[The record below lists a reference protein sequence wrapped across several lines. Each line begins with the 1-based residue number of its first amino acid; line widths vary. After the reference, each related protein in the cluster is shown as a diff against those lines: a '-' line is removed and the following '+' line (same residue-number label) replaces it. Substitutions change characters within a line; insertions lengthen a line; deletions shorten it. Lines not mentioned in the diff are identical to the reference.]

1 MSVGKIEIVG
11 ARTNNLR
18 SVDIS
23 LPLRK
28 ATMVVGVSGSGKS
41 SLLADTLAAEA
52 NVRMRRFLGV
62 HQPHL
67 GDEDVP
73 AFVGPVPA
81 CVHFSQGAFRA
92 SRRTTVATS
101 SGLLAILRTYFRRYS
116 KPWAEEVE
124 EFVLP
129 PSASSYGNWI
139 QKHYAGPLS
148 VWTVVERWE
157 RTDGV
162 RSADRLRRHGIKRA
176 TVRSETDT
184 SARAERG
191 REVDLEHFRPL
202 SANVKHLIEAKIG
215 STDVPKKTKAGN
227 KLSHLLTLA
236 FDIGGDVIVEFD
248 KGMELP
254 RELHGERGVLLD
266 STLHWVHPKVLLPFA
281 PPSDALLSFNSPSN
295 PRSGACST
303 CQGLGRARTVVEAVL
318 VAHPDRAMHDGAFSL
333 WTEKNYRYV
342 NIQHETIEGLRGL
355 RGFNPEVPWKKLGD
369 DARRL
374 ILYGSGS
381 EAVADIDPK
390 TKRKVSTPRPF
401 PGFITAVL
409 RRAEGAGAAARAL
422 AEMTAEGPCPE
433 CGGTRWSR
441 AARALKLGKWSLPAL
456 LGLIFDEMKD
466 LAAPKGKLESGLP
479 EESRSLAAILRATSE
494 AFVSA
499 GLGHLSGERG
509 MTTLSEGE
517 SRRSRLAAL
526 LRAGGHG
533 LGLLLDEP
541 ARGLHE
547 EDVARLAGAMAE
559 LKQRHTLIIN
569 EHRLSLASVADH
581 VLEIGPG
588 AGAQG
593 GRVVNSG
600 TPHNVFTKDWH
611 PRIEREHLPA
621 KPDDTWLKVEG
632 ARIHTLS
639 GVDCKI
645 PLGRLVSITGVS
657 GSGKSSF
664 VRGVLLPA
672 LSQVLPGKV
681 ESDGFSWP
689 DGAWESI
696 TGYKGIH
703 SVLALEPRTPSAQR
717 RSTASTLLGV
727 ADDIRRIFGKSEE
740 ARRAGLTATDFGL
753 NKGMG
758 RCQTCLG
765 LGEVEDGDRRA
776 SCPHCGGR
784 RFGEEALG
792 VRVEGLNVAE
802 LLDSP
807 VEKLLDHPLSNVAGW
822 GPLLGQLIALDL
834 GYLTLGRRV
843 DRLSGGEHQRLRVA
857 RTLSGERPDG
867 LMLVLDEPSAGLHPK
882 DVARLLEV
890 LDSVVLDGRN
900 TVVLVEHNLDLIR
913 ASDWVIDFGPGGG
926 PDGGRVVGQGPPD
939 KIEGKDTPTGR
950 VLGKKVSRPTPRSGK
965 TKLMAEKT
973 RAVNSEDAAR
983 SGRQWLKRLLGE
995 EASAE
1000 ELDPVDFDGLA
1011 VVFDET
1017 AAADARPYEIGGL
1030 DVEIARLL
1038 LDEPDDS
1045 SEQPERLAR
1054 LWAKN
1059 PEAELRIN
1067 PLIEELRVW
1076 GERIPISALEAADQR
1091 LKHAGLKGDVSL
1103 SKVDDPAAVR
1113 ATGKRFRPAG
1123 SIFYE
1128 HLACVRDALGIGG
1141 GYVELCTSEGGVIDT
1156 VQIRRLDLKV
1166 PSVAP
1171 LSPDSA
1177 CLVRSHSTGR
1187 CPSCAGSGEVTAFD
1201 ESLVIARKTADPA
1214 DEKFLHP
1221 EALNILRG
1229 VRKSVLLPFLKR
1241 MSAEGMWSAKRPFTQ
1256 LSPDERMILLHGYW
1270 RRPGPGSFLKSPK
1283 ADPEEV
1289 GSWLRWDGLFRAT
1302 LDEVGRSK
1310 SKDWAKEV
1318 HDSERRVKCPVCAG
1332 TGLQLHT
1339 QAIMLGS
1346 RSFFDWVHDG
1356 SVGELVKTLEKL
1368 KPMSAR
1374 SGRTLD
1380 RVLYCLEPL
1389 RDAVPK
1395 APLRKQLG
1403 DAGLIRKVFERA
1415 VHSQT
1420 RLEVLG

>member
-1 MSVGKIEIVG
+1 VSVGKIEIVG
-11 ARTNNLR
+11 ARTNNLQ
-18 SVDIS
+18 SVDVS
-23 LPLRK
+23 LPLGK

-41 SLLADTLAAEA
+41 SLLADTLASEV

-62 HQPHL
+62 RQPHL

-101 SGLLAILRTYFRRYS
+101 SGLLALLRSYFRRYS

-124 EFVLP
+124 EFVP
-129 PSASSYGNWI
+129 SPSAASYGDWI
-139 QKHYAGPLS
+139 RNYYAGPLS

-162 RSADRLRRHGIKRA
+162 RAAERLRRHGIKRA
-176 TVRSETDT
+176 NVRSETDT
-184 SARAERG
+184 AARAERG
-191 REVDLEHFRPL
+191 REVDLSNFRPL
-202 SANVKHLIEAKIG
+202 SASVKHLIEAEVG
-215 STDVPKKTKAGN
+215 RTDISKQAKTGEE
-227 KLSHLLTLA
+227 LSQILSQA
-236 FDIGGDVIVEFD
+236 FDIGGDVIIDFH
-248 KGMELP
+248 KGKELP
-254 RELHGERGVLLD
+254 QELQGERGVLLD
-266 STLHWVHPKVLLPFA
+266 STLNWVHPKVPRPFA

-295 PRSGACST
+295 PRSGACPT
-303 CQGLGRARTVVEAVL
+303 CQGLGRARTVVETVL
-318 VAHPDRAMHDGAFSL
+318 VSHPERAMHEGAFSL

-355 RGFNPEVPWKKLGD
+355 RGFDPDVPWKKLGE

-381 EAVADIDPK
+381 EAVPDIDPK
-390 TKRKVSTPRPF
+390 TRRKVSTPRPF
-401 PGFITAVL
+401 PGFIPAVL
-409 RRAEGAGAAARAL
+409 RRVEGSGAAARSL
-422 AEMTAEGPCPE
+422 GEMTAEGPCPG

-441 AARALKLGKWSLPAL
+441 AARALRLGKWSLPVL

-466 LAAPKGKLESGLP
+466 LAAPKGKLKSGLP
-479 EESRSLAAILRATSE
+479 EDACSLAAVLRAASE
-494 AFVSA
+494 AFVAA
-499 GLGHLSGERG
+499 GLGHLSADRG

-526 LRAGGHG
+526 LRAGGQG

-547 EDVARLAGAMAE
+547 EDVARLAGALAE
-559 LKQRHTLIIN
+559 LKQRHTLVIN

-581 VLEIGPG
+581 VLEVGPG
-588 AGAQG
+588 AGDQG
-593 GRVVNSG
+593 GRIVNSG
-600 TPHNVFTKDWH
+600 TPQSVFTKEWH
-611 PRIEREHLPA
+611 PRIERKHLPA
-621 KPDDTWLKVEG
+621 APDGSWLKVEG

-681 ESDGFSWP
+681 ESDGFAWP
-689 DGAWESI
+689 DGAWERV

-703 SVLALEPRTPSAQR
+703 SVLALEPRTPAAQR
-717 RSTASTLLGV
+717 RSTVSTLLGV
-727 ADDIRRIFGKSEE
+727 ADDIRRIFGKSDE

-753 NKGMG
+753 NKGSG

-765 LGEVEDGDRRA
+765 LGEVEDGDRWA

-802 LLDSP
+802 LLERA
-807 VEKLLDHPLSNVAGW
+807 VEKLLDHPFADLADW
-822 GPLLGQLIALDL
+822 RPLLSQLIALDL

-857 RTLSGERPDG
+857 RMLSEERPDG
-867 LMLVLDEPSAGLHPK
+867 LMLILDEPSAGLHPK

-890 LDSVVLDGRN
+890 LDSVVSGGRN

-913 ASDWVIDFGPGGG
+913 ASDWVVDFGPGGG
-926 PDGGRVVGQGPPD
+926 PAGGRVVGQGLPD
-939 KIEGKDTPTGR
+939 KIEGRDTPTGR
-950 VLGKKVSRPTPRSGK
+950 ALGKKGLRPAPRGSKGKATDAKAHAVS
-965 TKLMAEKT
+965 
-973 RAVNSEDAAR
+973 SEDAAR
-983 SGRQWLKRLLGE
+983 NGRQWLKRLLGE

-1011 VVFDET
+1011 VVFDE
-1017 AAADARPYEIGGL
+1017 AAAAARPYEIGEL

-1045 SEQPERLAR
+1045 SEHLERLAR
-1054 LWAKN
+1054 LWADK

-1076 GERIPISALEAADQR
+1076 GGEIPSSVLDAAERR
-1091 LKHAGLKGDVSL
+1091 LKHAGLKSDVSL
-1103 SKVDDPAAVR
+1103 RKGANPAAVR

-1123 SIFYE
+1123 NTFYE
-1128 HLACVRDALGIGG
+1128 RVGCVRDALGIGG
-1141 GYVELCTSEGGVIDT
+1141 GYVELWEPDGDLVGTAQT
-1156 VQIRRLDLKV
+1156 RRLDLTV
-1166 PSVAP
+1166 PAVAP

-1177 CLVRSHSTGR
+1177 CLVRSHATGR
-1187 CPSCAGSGEVTAFD
+1187 CPCCGGSGAVPAFD
-1201 ESLVIARKTADPA
+1201 DSLVIGRKTTDPE
-1214 DEKFLHP
+1214 DEKFLHS

-1241 MSAEGMWSAKRPFTQ
+1241 MTAEGIWPAGRSFAHLRPE
-1256 LSPDERMILLHGYW
+1256 ERTILLHGYW
-1270 RRPGPGSFLKSPK
+1270 HRPGPGSFLKSPK
-1283 ADPEEV
+1283 ADPAEV
-1289 GSWLRWDGLFRAT
+1289 SSWLRWDGLFRAA
-1302 LDEVGRSK
+1302 LEEVDRSK
-1310 SKDWAKEV
+1310 SKEWVKAV
-1318 HDSERRVKCPVCAG
+1318 RDSTLQVECPVCAG
-1332 TGLQLHT
+1332 TGLQPHAR
-1339 QAIMLGS
+1339 AIKLGT
-1346 RSFFDWVHDG
+1346 RSFFDWVQEG
-1356 SVGELVKTLEKL
+1356 AVWELVKALEKL
-1368 KPMSAR
+1368 NPASSR
-1374 SGRTLD
+1374 SERTRD
-1380 RVLYCLEPL
+1380 RVLHCLGPL
-1389 RDAVPK
+1389 RDKAPK
-1395 APLRKQLG
+1395 ASLREPLKDTELVR
-1403 DAGLIRKVFERA
+1403 DVFERA
-1415 VHSQT
+1415 VRSQT